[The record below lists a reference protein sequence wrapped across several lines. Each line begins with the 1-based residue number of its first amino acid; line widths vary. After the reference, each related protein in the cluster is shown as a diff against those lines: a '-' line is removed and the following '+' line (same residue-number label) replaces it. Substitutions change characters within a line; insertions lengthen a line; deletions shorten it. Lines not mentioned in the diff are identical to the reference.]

1 MSGFLSPKLVGERF
15 EQHTIPLEL
24 LKDLAVLEELVV
36 EVAKHCYREAHPG
49 RQRIPRGFT
58 DGISLHLKSIDTGSA
73 VAQIDLQTPDGE
85 LLAPAAETF
94 FEQARERLVQAIA
107 AAGSGGA
114 IETHLPAFLLNYFD
128 RIGRGLR
135 EGEYVDFRPEH
146 PELRSHLSQET
157 RHALL
162 WASGRVEAVS
172 EELALRGTIPE
183 MDQQRRTFSLQIV
196 NGPRVIAPMEEQH
209 GDTVRAAFNRYNE
222 GQRVLLQGIGRRK
235 RDGKL
240 QDIESVEHVSLLD
253 PLDVPARLDEF
264 RALKDGWLDGMEG
277 QAPVAAGLD
286 WLARQFEWHYPD
298 DLRLPWVFPTT
309 EGGVQA
315 EWKSG
320 DREITLDIN
329 LEKQTGEWH
338 LLDLTS
344 GQEESDEIDLSSSDG
359 WNELARRLREL
370 GGVDE

>member
-1 MSGFLSPKLVGERF
+1 MSEFLSPQLVGERF
-15 EQHTIPLEL
+15 RQHTIPLEL

-36 EVAKHCYREAHPG
+36 EIAKHCYREAHPG

-58 DGISLHLKSIDTGSA
+58 DGISLHLRAIDTGSA
-73 VAQIDLQTPDGE
+73 IARIDLKTPDGE
-85 LLAPAAETF
+85 LLPPAAVIF

-107 AAGSGGA
+107 AAGSGGSVEA
-114 IETHLPAFLLNYFD
+114 HLPASLLGYFD

-157 RHALL
+157 RHELL

-172 EELALRGTIPE
+172 EEVALRGTIPE

-196 NGPRVIAPMEEQH
+196 NGPRVVAPLEEQH
-209 GDTVRAAFNRYNE
+209 GDTVRAAFNRYEE

-264 RALKDGWLDGMEG
+264 RALRDGWLDGTEG
-277 QAPVAAGLD
+277 RAPLESGLD

-298 DLRLPWVFPTT
+298 DLRLPWVFPTA

-320 DREITLDIN
+320 DQEITLDID
-329 LEKQTGEWH
+329 LSAQTGEWH
-338 LLDLTS
+338 LLDLNS
-344 GQEESDEIDLSSSDG
+344 GREVFDDIELSSSGG
-359 WNELARRLREL
+359 WAELARRLREV

>member
-85 LLAPAAETF
+85 LLPPAAVTF

-114 IETHLPAFLLNYFD
+114 VEDHLPAPLLGYFD

-146 PELRSHLSQET
+146 PELCSHLSQET
-157 RHALL
+157 RHELL
-162 WASGRVEAVS
+162 WASGRFEAVS

-183 MDQQRRTFSLQIV
+183 MDQQKRTFSLQV
-196 NGPRVIAPMEEQH
+196 LNGPRVIAPMKDLH
-209 GDTVRAAFNRYNE
+209 GDTVRAAFNGYNE
-222 GQRVLLQGIGRRK
+222 GQRVLLQGVGRRK

-240 QDIESVEHVSLLD
+240 LDIESVEHVSLLD

-264 RALKDGWLDGMEG
+264 RTLKDGWLDGKEG
-277 QAPVAAGLD
+277 RAPAAAGLD
-286 WLARQFEWHYPD
+286 WLTRQFEWHYPD
-298 DLRLPWVFPTT
+298 DLRLPWVFPTA

-315 EWKSG
+315 EWQSG
-320 DREITLDIN
+320 DQEITLDID
-329 LEKQTGEWH
+329 LEEKTGEWH
-338 LLDLTS
+338 LLDLNT
-344 GQEESDEIDLSSSDG
+344 GHEEFDEIELSRPDG
-359 WNELARRLREL
+359 WGELARRLREL
-370 GGVDE
+370 GGVEE